1 MYDFREKSV
10 DLKITDKYIDF
21 IYNQYCVA
29 TINNVEHIKEELMSF
44 KTKPKN
50 IWYVSFFFNDWCFGR
65 KYEME
70 HSTDYNSKYKSF
82 RRVADKAMKKLNVD
96 LNELIG
102 KKFKVTI
109 ATTYRLDKMG
119 NKYEVFNQIT
129 NMQLLDETTEDNH

>member
-129 NMQLLDETTEDNH
+129 NMKLLDETTEDNH